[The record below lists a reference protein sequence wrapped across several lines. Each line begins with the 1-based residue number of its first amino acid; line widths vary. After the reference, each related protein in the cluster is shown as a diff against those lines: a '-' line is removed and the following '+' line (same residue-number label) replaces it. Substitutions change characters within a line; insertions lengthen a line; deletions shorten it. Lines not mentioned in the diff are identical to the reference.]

1 MLTPSGAAWQ
11 YHITRR
17 TIDDWLLTY
26 QADGVEGLVPG
37 KHFKSYS
44 PELKLE
50 AVQEYL
56 SGKGNQSQVCIKYGI
71 KSKGRLRAWIKRY
84 NSHDEFKLRS
94 GGSTIMTKKRKTTE
108 AERLEI
114 VEYCMAHSNNY
125 GETAMKYQVSYQQ
138 VYQWTKK
145 YRKMG
150 KAGLQDRR
158 GKRIGSMPSRTPEE
172 ALRDRVAELEHQ
184 NRMLRME
191 RDILKKYQELERR
204 DAMAIRARHANTE
217 R

>member
-1 MLTPSGAAWQ
+1 
-11 YHITRR
+11 
-17 TIDDWLLTY
+17 
-26 QADGVEGLVPG
+26 
-37 KHFKSYS
+37 
-44 PELKLE
+44 
-50 AVQEYL
+50 
-56 SGKGNQSQVCIKYGI
+56 
-71 KSKGRLRAWIKRY
+71 
-84 NSHDEFKLRS
+84 
-94 GGSTIMTKKRKTTE
+94 MTKKRKTTE